1 MVIYLHFLW
10 VKWPFLVLFSLFV
23 GMTAANLAVTDTELG
38 FVGYLAWGIGATI
51 GSFILALYILNKMRG
66 LFQLSKTN

>member
-1 MVIYLHFLW
+1 M
-10 VKWPFLVLFSLFV
+10 LFSLFV

-66 LFQLSKTN
+66 LFNCLKRIKKIAFL

>member
-1 MVIYLHFLW
+1 W

-23 GMTAANLAVTDTELG
+23 GRTAANLAVTDTELG
-38 FVGYLAWGIGATI
+38 FVGYLACGIGATI

-66 LFQLSKTN
+66 LFQLAKTN

>member
-1 MVIYLHFLW
+1 YLFAFSW